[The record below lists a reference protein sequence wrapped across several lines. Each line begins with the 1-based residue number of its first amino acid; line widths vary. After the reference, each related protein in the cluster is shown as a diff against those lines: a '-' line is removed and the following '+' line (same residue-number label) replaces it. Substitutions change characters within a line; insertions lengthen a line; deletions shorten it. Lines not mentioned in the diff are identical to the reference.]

1 MGPVNGRVTFELRS
15 IWHQGIS
22 EMLFALCCCSVAQL
36 FPTLCD
42 LMDYLMD
49 STITSLS
56 LRVCSNSCPLSQW
69 CYPTISSSVT
79 PFSSCHQSF
88 PALRSFPMCWLFA
101 SGGQNIG
108 ASASPTVFPVNIEGL
123 FPSGFTCLISLLSK
137 GLSRVFSRTTVQRH
151 QFFGPQPSLWS
162 NSHIPTR
169 LLKKA

>member
-1 MGPVNGRVTFELRS
+1 MGPVHGRVTFELRS

-42 LMDYLMD
+42 LMDYFMD
-49 STITSLS
+49 SEITSLS
-56 LRVCSNSCPLSQW
+56 PRVCSNSCTLSKW

-79 PFSSCHQSF
+79 PFSSCLQSF
-88 PALRSFPMCWLFA
+88 PALRSFPMSQFFT

-108 ASASPTVFPVNIEGL
+108 ASASSLPVNIEGW
-123 FPSGFTCLISLLSK
+123 FPLGFTGLISLLLK
-137 GLSRVFSRTTVQRH
+137 GLSRVFARTTVQRH
-151 QFFGPQPSLWS
+151 QFFGSQPSLWS

-169 LLKKA
+169 PLKET

>member
-1 MGPVNGRVTFELRS
+1 MSPVNGRVTFELRS

-49 STITSLS
+49 SEITSLS
-56 LRVCSNSCPLSQW
+56 PRVCSNSCPLSKW

-79 PFSSCHQSF
+79 PFFSCLQSF
-88 PALRSFPMCWLFA
+88 PALRSFPMSQFFI
-101 SGGQNIG
+101 SGGQNIR
-108 ASASPTVFPVNIEGL
+108 ASASASSLPVNIEGW
-123 FPSGFTCLISLLSK
+123 FPLGFTGLISLLLK
-137 GLSRVFSRTTVQRH
+137 GLSRVFARTTVQRH
-151 QFFGPQPSLWS
+151 QFFGSQPSLWS

-169 LLKKA
+169 LLKET